1 MSRIYLDAAG
11 FAPVLP
17 EAQAALLDVA
27 EGNPSSPH
35 AEGRAARATLD
46 RARDIAARALGAD
59 RTEISFTSS
68 GTEAVNLP
76 LFCLARRQPKRGSIV
91 TSAAEH
97 QAVLGAVPRLQS
109 EGHSGEVAPA
119 DAPGRPGP
127 ADIPSSAAL

>member
-46 RARDIAARALGAD
+46 RARGIAARALGAD

-68 GTEAVNLP
+68 GTEAVNLA
-76 LFCLARRQPKRGSIV
+76 LFGLARRPPERRSV
-91 TSAAEH
+91 RTRAA
-97 QAVLGAVPRLQS
+97 
-109 EGHSGEVAPA
+109 GHPSGVEA
-119 DAPGRPGP
+119 
-127 ADIPSSAAL
+127 